1 MMTEQEAYNSLAGF
15 IQDYIYEK
23 GWVHLNPLQ
32 IAAIEELGKGDH
44 NLLLMAG
51 TARGKTEA
59 AFLPAISQIWER
71 DYRDREIADPAR
83 TGEGSDSP
91 GIGILYISP
100 LKALINDQFLRIEDM
115 IRGTGISITKWHGD
129 SSVYRKEKLMEDPC
143 GILQMTPESLEAM
156 FCCHPE
162 RIKPLF
168 GNLAY
173 VVIDEIHF
181 FINDQRG
188 IQLMTLLER
197 MRRLCGCRPIR
208 IGLSA
213 TIKNRDMALEF
224 LNTGSGYQGKVLSL
238 SAGDHHVTCSLTA
251 TRIGKIEYP
260 ERYFKK
266 ILKHSR
272 DKRCLLFTR
281 SRMECERII
290 AGIREMALAHRL
302 PDIYHVHHG
311 SISKNSREET
321 EQLMKISRG
330 PILTGTTLTLELGID
345 IGDLDEVIQAADP
358 PSIASMVQRLGRSGR
373 RTGRSAISFQL
384 RHREDKS
391 DLKKLDLQLV
401 RSLAMIELYFRDR
414 YMEENRMPRYPF
426 RFMVHTILSLI
437 CEKGCLQ
444 PAHLA
449 SYVLETEVFRNIS
462 REELKDLLSH
472 LIDLDVLTRYEDAAL
487 GLSDRGEEIVDNLNF
502 YAVFDAETAMSVYH
516 NGVEI
521 GMVERAYRPGNV
533 FYLSG
538 RSWEVIR
545 CQMESQRIDVIE
557 TTLSEEEEASVPFA
571 GFGSTQTDE
580 VVMKKIHAILSDE
593 SEYAY
598 IDEEAKGVLE
608 TLREKAE
615 RFHITEGMGT
625 ESSTGH
631 LLWFPRTGS
640 RTITTLAHILKA
652 HDIRCEEIFC
662 REVLFGIR
670 IKGTERGTDRISA
683 AALRSLCGRLSEE
696 EVLIDNAYAA
706 RNLKIHGKYFDL
718 LPDHLKAKEILCD
731 CLDLEGAREILKETN
746 QQWKD

>member
-1 MMTEQEAYNSLAGF
+1 MGMTEQEAYNSLAGF

-32 IAAIEELGKGDH
+32 IAAIEAVEGMDH

-59 AFLPAISQIWER
+59 AFLPAISKIYGR
-71 DYRDREIADPAR
+71 DAEKSADAPA
-83 TGEGSDSP
+83 SS

-115 IRGTGISITKWHGD
+115 IRGTGLTITKWHGD
-129 SSVYRKEKLMEDPC
+129 SSVYRKEKLMEEPS

-156 FCCHPE
+156 FCCHAE
-162 RIKPLF
+162 RIRPLF
-168 GNLAY
+168 SNLMF

-188 IQLMTLLER
+188 IQLLTLLER
-197 MRRLCGCRPIR
+197 MQRLSGCRPVR

-213 TIKNRDMALEF
+213 TIRNKDMAIRF
-224 LNTGSGYQGKVLSL
+224 LDTGSGRTGKVLSYA
-238 SAGDHHVTCSLTA
+238 AGDQHVTCSLTA
-251 TRIGKIEYP
+251 TRIGKVEYP

-266 ILKHSR
+266 ILKHTR
-272 DKRCLLFTR
+272 GKRSLLFTR

-290 AGIREMALAHRL
+290 SGIREMALAYRL

-311 SISKNSREET
+311 SISKSGREET
-321 EQLMKISRG
+321 ERLMKMSDG

-345 IGDLDEVIQAADP
+345 IGDLDEVVQATDP
-358 PSIASMVQRLGRSGR
+358 PSISSMVQRLGRSGR

-391 DLKKLDLQLV
+391 DLKKLDLQVV
-401 RSLAMIELYFRDR
+401 RSIAMIELYFRDR
-414 YMEENRMPRYPF
+414 YMEENHMPRFPF
-426 RFMVHTILSLI
+426 RFLVHTILSLI

-444 PAHLA
+444 PNKIA
-449 SYVLETEVFRNIS
+449 SYVLELEVFRNITQEQL
-462 REELKDLLSH
+462 RDLLVR
-472 LIDLDVLTRYEDAAL
+472 LIDLDVLVRYDDAAL
-487 GLSDRGEEIVDNLNF
+487 GLSDRGEEIVDNLSF

-538 RSWEVIR
+538 KTWEVTQ
-545 CQMESQRIDVIE
+545 CHMESQRIDVRE
-557 TTLSEEEEASVPFA
+557 TRLSEEEEPNVPFA
-571 GFGSTQTDE
+571 GYGSGETDT
-580 VVMKKIHAILSDE
+580 VVMRKIHEILSDD

-608 TLREKAE
+608 TLREKAA
-615 RFHITEGMGT
+615 RFHIIDEMGT
-625 ESSTGH
+625 EASTGH
-631 LLWFPRTGS
+631 LLWFPPVGT
-640 RTITTLAHILKA
+640 RTITTIYHILRA
-652 HDIRCEEIFC
+652 HDVLCEEIYC

-670 IKGTERGTDRISA
+670 IKGVDQASF
-683 AALRSLCGRLSEE
+683 RSLCRNLSRE
-696 EVLIDNAYAA
+696 EVLIDTAYAA
-706 RNLKIHGKYFDL
+706 RSMRYHGKHFDL
-718 LPDHLKAKEILCD
+718 LPDHLKAREILED
-731 CLDLEGAREILKETN
+731 CLDLEGARELLAGPDEEDG
-746 QQWKD
+746 Q